1 VLARAKRVI
10 LHRCLSYAADVD
22 ELRACAL
29 LARAPGLTAERLRAA
44 VAQLGQLEFVAEGGR
59 VCERAGLEAH
69 TAAFLRA
76 APSSTID
83 ADLRWLAKSG
93 AQLIPCTSPRYPELL
108 ARTEGAPAVLYV
120 LGEPSVLASPQL
132 SMVGARAASAA
143 GRATARELATELVR
157 AGLTI
162 TSGLALGID
171 AASHEGALAGGGM
184 TVAVCA
190 HGLDTLYP
198 RQHRALAQRIRER
211 GALVSE
217 FPPGTPPRREMF
229 PQRNRI
235 ISALSLGTLVVE
247 AATWSGSLITA
258 RCAGEQGRE
267 VFAVPGSIR
276 NPLARGCHQLI
287 REGATLVESAADVL
301 AELKTYK
308 QNQQFTLDVLTV
320 AGTAE
325 PPPSLDKDYEML
337 LDALD
342 FEPVSIDTLVE
353 RTGLSSG
360 SIASMLLILELGGRV
375 APHPGGR
382 YGRLS

>member
-1 VLARAKRVI
+1 M
-10 LHRCLSYAADVD
+10 D